1 MEDIMKIVVKGL
13 EDNGLII
20 KDASET
26 IKNEAKKIKIKKN
39 GFRDTFIGKLG
50 ACLLRK
56 MLESKDVIRAV
67 KGTIRMG
74 RDF

>member
-26 IKNEAKKIKIKKN
+26 IKNEQKKKKKKKN

>member
-26 IKNEAKKIKIKKN
+26 IKNEAKKKKKKKN

>member
-1 MEDIMKIVVKGL
+1 MPVKQLKMKQ
-13 EDNGLII
+13 
-20 KDASET
+20 
-26 IKNEAKKIKIKKN
+26 KKKKN
-39 GFRDTFIGKLG
+39 GFRDTLIGKLG

>member
-13 EDNGLII
+13 QDNGLII

-26 IKNEAKKIKIKKN
+26 IKNEAKKKKN
-39 GFRDTFIGKLG
+39 GFRDTLIGKLG

>member
-26 IKNEAKKIKIKKN
+26 IKNEAKKKKKN

>member
-1 MEDIMKIVVKGL
+1 MKIVVKGL

-26 IKNEAKKIKIKKN
+26 IKNEAKKKKKKNN

>member
-26 IKNEAKKIKIKKN
+26 IKNEAKKKKNN

>member
-26 IKNEAKKIKIKKN
+26 IKNEAKKKKN

>member
-1 MEDIMKIVVKGL
+1 MPVKQLKMKQ
-13 EDNGLII
+13 
-20 KDASET
+20 
-26 IKNEAKKIKIKKN
+26 KKKKN
-39 GFRDTFIGKLG
+39 GFRDTLIGKLG

-56 MLESKDVIRAV
+56 TLESKDVIRAV

>member
-1 MEDIMKIVVKGL
+1 MADIMKIVVKGL

-26 IKNEAKKIKIKKN
+26 IKNEAKKKN
-39 GFRDTFIGKLG
+39 GFRDMLIGKLG

-56 MLESKDVIRAV
+56 ILESKDVIRAV